1 MIDIVFAIL
10 MIVAC
15 IRGYQKGLIIAL
27 FSIIAF
33 IIGLA
38 AALKLSVVVSEWLSH
53 NTNAGAKWLP
63 FISFALVFFG
73 VTLLVIWG
81 GKLIEKTFQ
90 MALLGWVNRLGGIIF
105 YAALYIIIFSVFL
118 FYAEKTNL
126 LKPDTIKAS
135 QTYSFVQPWGPV
147 VIDGFG
153 KLIPFFKDMFS
164 DLETFFGNISNKI
177 QH

>member
-10 MIVAC
+10 MVIAC

-38 AALKLSVVVSEWLSH
+38 AALKLSTVVAHWIDGHASVS
-53 NTNAGAKWLP
+53 TKWLP
-63 FISFALVFFG
+63 FISFALVFFA
-73 VTLLVIWG
+73 VVLLVGWA

-90 MALLGWVNRLGGIIF
+90 MALLGWVNRLGGMTF
-105 YAALYIIIFSVFL
+105 YAALYIIIFSIFL
-118 FYAEKTNL
+118 FYAEKIHL
-126 LKPDTIKAS
+126 LEPATIQAS
-135 QTYSFVQPWGPV
+135 QCYGFVQPWGPI

-153 KLIPFFKDMFS
+153 KIIPLFKDMFTE
-164 DLETFFGNISNKI
+164 LEAFFGTVGNKI